1 VLIIEF
7 SVKNQRLSRYTA
19 GVVASNSYGYLK
31 FKFNFY
37 TNDWAKVSIKMA
49 NFSYKGRNYPVL
61 IDENN
66 MCTVPQE
73 VIKTG
78 TFSVSVFGGGI
89 TTNTVNIPVE
99 SSNIS
104 YEDDESISMKYYNEI
119 INKLTAQ
126 IDGYNETKADNI
138 ILNEEDNTIQ
148 LSANGVPIGDIIDR
162 DAEGLS
168 SGTVFV
174 PEIDERKILTW
185 TVKTTSD
192 DLTPPPPTDLNPND
206 EWLPTENEV
215 ESEYIWEPMQ

>member
-1 VLIIEF
+1 
-7 SVKNQRLSRYTA
+7 
-19 GVVASNSYGYLK
+19 
-31 FKFNFY
+31 
-37 TNDWAKVSIKMA
+37 MA

>member
-1 VLIIEF
+1 MLIIEF

-138 ILNEEDNTIQ
+138 ILNEDDNTIQ

-162 DAEGLS
+162 DGDVSVS
-168 SGTVFV
+168 SAVFV
-174 PEIDERKILTW
+174 PEIDEKKILTW

-192 DLTPPPPTDLNPND
+192 DLTPPPPTDLNPHD

-215 ESEYIWEPMQ
+215 ESEYVWEPMQ